1 MNLIRPCAACD
12 RIADAVFR
20 EVASFGRR
28 IAIGAEQGLSAVVC
42 ADHLPLIVAT
52 TSPQQ
57 LAAWLSARLLAP
69 VQDGPCLLCEAAHR
83 EEASAAPGPISGLP
97 CVRHGTPDPGELETL
112 KAVLDR
118 IASGERL
125 PHAREVSALRIALV
139 RVASVHGTAVHIFR
153 IE

>member
-1 MNLIRPCAACD
+1 VNSIRACAACD
-12 RIADAVFR
+12 RIVDAVFR
-20 EVASFGRR
+20 EAASFGHR
-28 IAIGAEQGLSAVVC
+28 IAAGEERGVSATVC

-57 LAAWLSARLLAP
+57 LAAWLSARLGAP
-69 VQDGPCLLCEAAHR
+69 VQEGPCFLCEAEHR
-83 EEASAAPGPISGLP
+83 EEASAAPGPLSGLP

-125 PHAREVSALRIALV
+125 PHAREVSAIRIALV
-139 RVASVHGTAVHIFR
+139 RVASIRGSSAHIFR

>member
-12 RIADAVFR
+12 RIADTVFR
-20 EVASFGRR
+20 EAASFGRR

-57 LAAWLSARLLAP
+57 LAAWLSARLPAP
-69 VQDGPCLLCEAAHR
+69 VQDGPCFLCEAAHQ
-83 EEASAAPGPISGLP
+83 EEAAAAPGGLAGLP
-97 CVRHGTPDPGELETL
+97 CFRHGTPDPGELEAL

-125 PHAREVSALRIALV
+125 PHAREVSAIRIALV
-139 RVASVHGTAVHIFR
+139 RVASVRGSSAHIFR

>member
-1 MNLIRPCAACD
+1 VNAIRPCATCD

-20 EVASFGRR
+20 ESASFGRR
-28 IAIGAEQGLSAVVC
+28 IAAGEDQGVNAGVC
-42 ADHLPLIVAT
+42 AAHLPMIVAT
-52 TSPQQ
+52 TAPQQ
-57 LAAWLSARLLAP
+57 LAVWLSARLSNP
-69 VQDGPCLLCEAAHR
+69 VEDQACFLCEAAR
-83 EEASAAPGPISGLP
+83 QGEAAAAPGRPAGVP
-97 CVRHGTPDPGELETL
+97 CARHGTPDPGELEAL

-139 RVASVHGTAVHIFR
+139 RVASVRGSAVHIFR